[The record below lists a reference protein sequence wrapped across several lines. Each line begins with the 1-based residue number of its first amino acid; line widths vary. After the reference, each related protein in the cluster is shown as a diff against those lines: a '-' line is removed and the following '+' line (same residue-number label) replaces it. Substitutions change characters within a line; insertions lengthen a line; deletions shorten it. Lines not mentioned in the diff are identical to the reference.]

1 MSVVMDADRIGRTLI
16 RIAHEILERNR
27 GVEELALIGIRT
39 RGVPLAKRLAQ
50 GILEIHGHDVPTGA
64 LDITLYRDDLMRH
77 AVGPQPLVRRTEIA
91 FSIDD
96 RRILL
101 VDDVLYTG
109 RTIRAA
115 LDALI
120 DFGRPKAIQLVVLV
134 DRGHRE
140 LPIKADY
147 VGKRPIKKVPTLRGK
162 TVVNLF
168 YEPSTRTRTSFEIA
182 EKRLSADTL
191 NIAVASSSVLKG
203 ETLVDTAMNIE
214 AMQPDMIVIRH
225 ASSGAGHLLSRVCKS
240 RIINAGDGMHEH
252 PTQAL
257 LDAFTIREHKQCI
270 EGLKIAII
278 GDLLHSRVLRS
289 NALLLTKL
297 GANLWVCGPPTLVPP
312 GIECLGVRVTTSVDE
327 AVRDADVI
335 MMLRIQQER
344 MQGAFFPSLR
354 EYFNVFGMTTER
366 VKLAKPDVIIM
377 HPGPMN
383 RGVEIAS
390 DVADGPYSVIL
401 EQVANGV
408 AVRMAVLYLLA
419 GGVEDEAAA

>member
-1 MSVVMDADRIGRTLI
+1 LKKDLLGIADLDRDEIYSILDTAEAMREIG
-16 RIAHEILERNR
+16 E
-27 GVEELALIGIRT
+27 
-39 RGVPLAKRLAQ
+39 
-50 GILEIHGHDVPTGA
+50 
-64 LDITLYRDDLMRH
+64 
-77 AVGPQPLVRRTEIA
+77 
-91 FSIDD
+91 
-96 RRILL
+96 
-101 VDDVLYTG
+101 
-109 RTIRAA
+109 
-115 LDALI
+115 
-120 DFGRPKAIQLVVLV
+120 
-134 DRGHRE
+134 
-140 LPIKADY
+140 
-147 VGKRPIKKVPTLRGK
+147 RPIKKVPTLRGK

-191 NIAVASSSVLKG
+191 NIAVAASSVLKG
-203 ETLVDTAMNIE
+203 ETLADTAMNIE
-214 AMQPDMIVIRH
+214 AMSPDMIVIRH
-225 ASSGAGHLLSRVCKS
+225 ASSGACHLLSRICKS

-257 LDAFTIREHKQCI
+257 LDAFTIRQHKQRL
-270 EGLKIAII
+270 EGLKVAIV

-289 NALLLTKL
+289 NVLLLTKL
-297 GANLWVCGPPTLVPP
+297 GAEVWLSGPPTLLPP
-312 GIECLGVRVTTSVDE
+312 GISRLGVRVSTSVEE

-354 EYFNVFGMTTER
+354 EYFNVFGMTAAR
-366 VKLAKPDVIIM
+366 VSRAKPDVIIM

-390 DVADGPYSVIL
+390 EVADGPFSVIL